1 MPKIILNDTEYSE
14 GRYPKELMQ
23 YYQGNTDTYKQI
35 KVGDL
40 GGLTQFG
47 VNKTILST
55 NSATAMRHWHEEEDE
70 FVFIISGSAILV
82 DKDGEHKMNSGD
94 CATFKAGDNNGHAI
108 VNKSNEDVVLL
119 EVGTRSQ
126 KDIVHYT
133 DKDLINDVDRT
144 QTKQNTFKDSSGKV
158 IYSI

>member
-1 MPKIILNDTEYSE
+1 MPKIYLNDTEYSE

-47 VNKTILST
+47 VNKTILPT

-82 DKDGEHKMNSGD
+82 DKDGEHEMNAGD

-126 KDIVHYT
+126 KEIVHYT
-133 DKDLINDVDRT
+133 NKDLINDVDRT
-144 QTKQNTFKDSSGKV
+144 QTKQYTFKDSSGKV

>member
-1 MPKIILNDTEYSE
+1 MPKINLINTKYSE
-14 GRYPKELMQ
+14 GRYPKELIK

-35 KVGDL
+35 KVGGL

-47 VNKTILST
+47 VNKTILPK
-55 NSATAMRHWHEEEDE
+55 NSATAMRHWHDKEDE
-70 FVFIISGSAILV
+70 FVFIISGSATLV
-82 DKDGEHKMNSGD
+82 DKDGKHEMNAGD

-108 VNKSNEDVVLL
+108 VNKSTEDVVLL
-119 EVGTRSQ
+119 EVGTRAQ

-144 QTKQNTFKDSSGKV
+144 QTKQNTFKDSAGKV

>member
-1 MPKIILNDTEYSE
+1 MPKINLINTKYSV
-14 GRYPKELMQ
+14 GRYPKELIK

-47 VNKTILST
+47 VNKTILPK
-55 NSATAMRHWHEEEDE
+55 NSATAMRHWHDKEDE
-70 FVFIISGSAILV
+70 FVFIISGSATLV
-82 DKDGEHKMNSGD
+82 DKDGKHEMNAGD

-108 VNKSNEDVVLL
+108 VNKSTEDVVLL
-119 EVGTRSQ
+119 EVGTRAQ

-144 QTKQNTFKDSSGKV
+144 QTKQNTFKDSAGKV

>member
-1 MPKIILNDTEYSE
+1 MPKINLINTKYSE
-14 GRYPKELMQ
+14 GRYPKELIK

-47 VNKTILST
+47 VNKTILPK

-70 FVFIISGSAILV
+70 FVFIISGSAILI
-82 DKDGEHKMNSGD
+82 DKDGEHEMNSGD
-94 CATFKAGDNNGHAI
+94 CATFKVCDNNGHAI
-108 VNKSNEDVVLL
+108 VNKSNKDVVLL
-119 EVGTRSQ
+119 EVGTRAK

>member
-1 MPKIILNDTEYSE
+1 MPKIKLNDTKYSE

-35 KVGDL
+35 KVGYL

-47 VNKTILST
+47 VNKTILPT

-70 FVFIISGSAILV
+70 FVFIISGSAILF
-82 DKDGEHKMNSGD
+82 DKDGEHEMNAGD

-119 EVGTRSQ
+119 EVGTRAQ

-144 QTKQNTFKDSSGKV
+144 QTKQYTFKDSAGKV
-158 IYSI
+158 IFSI

>member
-1 MPKIILNDTEYSE
+1 MPKINLINTKYSE
-14 GRYPKELMQ
+14 GRYPKELIK

-47 VNKTILST
+47 VNKTILPK
-55 NSATAMRHWHEEEDE
+55 NSATAMRHWHDKEDE
-70 FVFIISGSAILV
+70 FVFIISGSATLV
-82 DKDGEHKMNSGD
+82 DKDGKHEMNAGD

-108 VNKSNEDVVLL
+108 VNKSTEDVVLL
-119 EVGTRSQ
+119 EVGTRAQ

-144 QTKQNTFKDSSGKV
+144 QKKQNTFKDSAGKV

>member
-1 MPKIILNDTEYSE
+1 MPKIKLIDTKYSE

-35 KVGDL
+35 KVGNL

-47 VNKTILST
+47 VNKTILPT

-70 FVFIISGSAILV
+70 FVFIISGSAILA
-82 DKDGEHKMNSGD
+82 DKDGEHEMNSGD

-126 KDIVHYT
+126 KDILHYT

>member
-1 MPKIILNDTEYSE
+1 MPKINLNDTEYSE

-47 VNKTILST
+47 VNKTILPT

-70 FVFIISGSAILV
+70 FVFIISGSAILF
-82 DKDGEHKMNSGD
+82 DKDGEHEMNAGD
-94 CATFKAGDNNGHAI
+94 CATFKASDNNGHAI

-119 EVGTRSQ
+119 EVGTRAQ

>member
-1 MPKIILNDTEYSE
+1 MPKINLINTKYSE
-14 GRYPKELMQ
+14 GRYPKELIK
-23 YYQGNTDTYKQI
+23 YYQGDTDTYKQI

-47 VNKTILST
+47 VNKTILPK

-70 FVFIISGSAILV
+70 FVFIISGSAILI
-82 DKDGEHKMNSGD
+82 DRDGEHEMNSGD

-108 VNKSNEDVVLL
+108 VNKSNQDVVLL
-119 EVGTRSQ
+119 EIGTRAQ

-144 QTKQNTFKDSSGKV
+144 QAKLNTFKDSAGKV
-158 IYSI
+158 IYSV

>member
-1 MPKIILNDTEYSE
+1 MPKIYLNDTEYSE

-47 VNKTILST
+47 VNKTILPT

-82 DKDGEHKMNSGD
+82 DKDGEHEMNAGD

-119 EVGTRSQ
+119 EVGTRAQ

-144 QTKQNTFKDSSGKV
+144 QTKKYTFKDSSGKV

>member
-1 MPKIILNDTEYSE
+1 
-14 GRYPKELMQ
+14 MQ
-23 YYQGNTDTYKQI
+23 YYQGNTDTYKKI

-47 VNKTILST
+47 VNKTILPT

-82 DKDGEHKMNSGD
+82 DKDGEHEMNAGD

-126 KDIVHYT
+126 KEIVHYT

-144 QTKQNTFKDSSGKV
+144 QTKQYTFKDSSGKV

>member
-1 MPKIILNDTEYSE
+1 MPKINLIDTKYSE
-14 GRYPKELMQ
+14 GRYPKELMK
-23 YYQGNTDTYKQI
+23 YYKGNTDTYKQI

-47 VNKTILST
+47 VNKTILPT

-82 DKDGEHKMNSGD
+82 DKDGEHEMNAGD

>member
-1 MPKIILNDTEYSE
+1 MPKINLINTKYSE
-14 GRYPKELMQ
+14 GRYPKELIK

-47 VNKTILST
+47 VNKTILPKI
-55 NSATAMRHWHEEEDE
+55 SATAMRHWHEEEDE
-70 FVFIISGSAILV
+70 FVFIISGSAILI
-82 DKDGEHKMNSGD
+82 DKDGEHEMNSGD

-108 VNKSNEDVVLL
+108 INKSNKDVVLL
-119 EVGTRSQ
+119 EFGTRAK
-126 KDIVHYT
+126 KDIVYYT

>member
-1 MPKIILNDTEYSE
+1 MPKINLNDAKYSE
-14 GRYPKELMQ
+14 GRYPKELMR
-23 YYQGNTDTYKQI
+23 YYEGNTDTYKQI

-40 GGLTQFG
+40 GGLTKFG
-47 VNKTILST
+47 VNKTILPT

-82 DKDGEHKMNSGD
+82 DKDGEHEMSSGD

-108 VNKSNEDVVLL
+108 VNRSNKDVVLL
-119 EVGTRSQ
+119 EVGTRSK

-144 QTKQNTFKDSSGKV
+144 QTKQNTFKDSSGKIV
-158 IYSI
+158 YSI

>member
-1 MPKIILNDTEYSE
+1 MPKINLNDTECSE

-47 VNKTILST
+47 VNKTILPT

-82 DKDGEHKMNSGD
+82 DKDGEHEMNSGA

-133 DKDLINDVDRT
+133 DKDLINDVDRA
-144 QTKQNTFKDSSGKV
+144 QTKQYTFKNLSGKV

>member
-1 MPKIILNDTEYSE
+1 MPKINLIDTKYSE
-14 GRYPKELMQ
+14 GRYPKELMK
-23 YYQGNTDTYKQI
+23 YYKGNTDTYKLI

-47 VNKTILST
+47 VNKTILPT

-82 DKDGEHKMNSGD
+82 DKDGEHEMNSGD

-108 VNKSNEDVVLL
+108 VNKSNKDVVLL
-119 EVGTRSQ
+119 EVGTRSK

-133 DKDLINDVDRT
+133 DKDLINEVDRT

>member
-1 MPKIILNDTEYSE
+1 MPKINLTNTKYTE
-14 GRYPKELMQ
+14 GRYPRELIK

-47 VNKTILST
+47 VNKTILPK
-55 NSATAMRHWHEEEDE
+55 NSATAMRHWHDKEDE
-70 FVFIISGSAILV
+70 FVFIISGSATLV
-82 DKDGEHKMNSGD
+82 DKDGKHEMNAGD

-108 VNKSNEDVVLL
+108 VNKSTEDVVLL
-119 EVGTRSQ
+119 EVGTRAQ

-144 QTKQNTFKDSSGKV
+144 QTKQYTFKDSAGKV
-158 IYSI
+158 IFSI

>member
-1 MPKIILNDTEYSE
+1 MPKINLNDIEYSE

-47 VNKTILST
+47 VNKTILPT

-82 DKDGEHKMNSGD
+82 DKDGEHEMNSGD

-108 VNKSNEDVVLL
+108 VNKSNKDVVLL
-119 EVGTRSQ
+119 EVGTRSK

-133 DKDLINDVDRT
+133 DKDLINEVDRT

>member
-1 MPKIILNDTEYSE
+1 MPKINLIDTKYSE
-14 GRYPKELMQ
+14 GRYPKELMK
-23 YYQGNTDTYKQI
+23 YYKGNTDTYKQI

-47 VNKTILST
+47 VNKTILPT

-82 DKDGEHKMNSGD
+82 DKDGEHEMNAGD

-108 VNKSNEDVVLL
+108 VNKSHKDVILL
-119 EVGTRSQ
+119 EIGTRAQ

-133 DKDLINDVDRT
+133 NKDLTNEVDRT
-144 QTKQNTFKDSSGKV
+144 QTKQNTFKDSSGKI

>member
-1 MPKIILNDTEYSE
+1 MPKINVKDHEYSE
-14 GRYPKELMQ
+14 GRYPKELIK
-23 YYQGNTDTYKQI
+23 YYRGNTDNYKQI

-47 VNKTILST
+47 VNKTILPP
-55 NSATAMRHWHEEEDE
+55 NSATAMKHWHEKEDE
-70 FVFIISGSAILV
+70 FVFIISGSATLI
-82 DKDGEHKMNSGD
+82 DKYGEYEMNSGD
-94 CATFKAGDNNGHAI
+94 CATFKAGDNNGHAV

-119 EVGTRSQ
+119 EVGTRAQ

-144 QTKQNTFKDSSGKV
+144 QIKQNTFKDSTGKI